1 MRLMAMIKGGYYP
14 AAPEAVNMVGKLIE
28 YRGGAILDPCCG
40 EGEAIDTLAAAL
52 NVGRDSVYAIEL
64 ERDRTAT
71 TQARLEGAHVM
82 PPCSFFDARVN
93 SGSIALVW
101 LNPPFDQN
109 VHGGRTEV
117 DFLMRA
123 TNLLTI
129 GGVVCFVVPA
139 HVVESYWQPA
149 CQHLMGHYDQLAVLT
164 FPDEH
169 RPYDEVVVIG
179 VKRGRSVP
187 VDDLLWDDHVQKL
200 ALANCP
206 LKWQGP
212 ERDVCPKLFEKGGL
226 TDDELKDALSGSP
239 LWNLTRLP
247 EVRKTARPPLPLAKG
262 HIALLL
268 ASGQLDGTV
277 CPPGEEPHVV
287 RGTAL
292 KAQCQPVVT
301 QEVLPD
307 NAVKTTTVIRE
318 RIQLVVRAV
327 SRGGTIKTFQS

>member
-14 AAPEAVNMVGKLIE
+14 AAPEAIQLVAQLIE
-28 YRGGAILDPCCG
+28 YRGGAVLDPCCG

-52 NVGRDSVYAIEL
+52 NVSRDRVYAIEL
-64 ERDRTAT
+64 ERDRTDT
-71 TQARLEGAHVM
+71 TKARLEGAHVM
-82 PPCSFFDARVN
+82 APCSFFDARVN
-93 SGSIALVW
+93 CGSIALIW

-109 VHGGRTEV
+109 VNGGRTEV
-117 DFLMRA
+117 DFLIKA
-123 TNLLTI
+123 TSLLTA

-139 HVVESYWQPA
+139 HVVENFWQPA
-149 CQHLMGHYDQLAVLT
+149 CQHLLGHYDQLAVLT
-164 FPDEH
+164 FPEDH

-179 VKRGRSVP
+179 TKRRNSVP
-187 VDDLLWDDHVQKL
+187 VDDDLWDQVPKQPL
-200 ALANCP
+200 ATCRLN
-206 LKWQGP
+206 WQTP
-212 ERDVCPKLFEKGGL
+212 EKDVVPKLFEKGGL
-226 TDDELKDALSGSP
+226 TEAELIEALSMSP
-239 LWNLTRLP
+239 LWKVTQLA

-292 KAQCQPVVT
+292 KAESPPVVT
-301 QEVLPD
+301 QEMLPD
-307 NAVKTTTVIRE
+307 NGVKTTTVIRE

-327 SRGGTIKTFQS
+327 SRDGVIKTFQ